1 MNRVFVLRAAV
12 LLCFALPASAVKAA
26 DTQTTSTGSGQA
38 YPVKPIR
45 LIVGYSPG
53 GGTDVLSRVL
63 AKYLGE
69 SFKQTVIVDNRPGAG
84 GILATELVAK
94 APPDGYTLLTTPSTH
109 SINPGLYSK
118 LPYDPIR
125 DFTAIGLIATSPNT
139 FVVHPSMPAKSVRE
153 LIALARQRPGE
164 LSFASAGVGS
174 TTHLAGEY
182 FRSMAK
188 IKTVHVPYKGSGQA
202 EIDLATGQVHY
213 MIDSTPAAL
222 PNIKAGRTRAL
233 ATTGKTRFSMLPDV
247 PTVMESGLPQYESVS
262 WWGIVVAAGT
272 PLPIIERLHKEI
284 VRIMNMPE
292 VKKLVLAQGAESLTS
307 TPQEFMDYIKQE
319 TTLYARIIKDA
330 GIKIEQ

>member
-1 MNRVFVLRAAV
+1 MNRLFVRRAAV
-12 LLCFALPASAVKAA
+12 LLCFALPASAVNAA
-26 DTQTTSTGSGQA
+26 DAQN
-38 YPVKPIR
+38 YPVKSIR

-109 SINPGLYSK
+109 SINPGLYAK
-118 LPYDPIR
+118 LPYDPIK
-125 DFTAIGLIATSPNT
+125 DFTAVGLMATSPNT

-222 PNIKAGRTRAL
+222 PNIKAGRTRAI
-233 ATTGKTRFSMLPDV
+233 ATTGTKRFSMLPDV
-247 PTVMESGLPQYESVS
+247 PTVAESGLPQYESVS
-262 WWGIVVAAGT
+262 WWGILAPAG
-272 PLPIIERLHKEI
+272 LPPAIVERLNGEMN
-284 VRIMNMPE
+284 RIMNLPE
-292 VKKLVLAQGAESLTS
+292 VKKLVLAQGAESLTG
-307 TPQEFMDYIKQE
+307 TPQAFLDYIKQE
-319 TTLYARIIKDA
+319 TTLYTRIIRDA
-330 GIKIEQ
+330 GIKVE

>member
-1 MNRVFVLRAAV
+1 MNRLFVRRAAV
-12 LLCFALPASAVKAA
+12 LLCFALPASAVNAA
-26 DTQTTSTGSGQA
+26 DAQN
-38 YPVKPIR
+38 YPVKSIR

-109 SINPGLYSK
+109 SINPGLYAK
-118 LPYDPIR
+118 LPYDPIK
-125 DFTAIGLIATSPNT
+125 DFTAVGLMATSPNT

-222 PNIKAGRTRAL
+222 PNIKAGRTRAI
-233 ATTGKTRFSMLPDV
+233 ATTGTKRFSMLPDV
-247 PTVMESGLPQYESVS
+247 PTVAESGLPQYESVS
-262 WWGIVVAAGT
+262 WWGILAPAG
-272 PLPIIERLHKEI
+272 LPPAIVERLNGEMN
-284 VRIMNMPE
+284 RIMNLPE
-292 VKKLVLAQGAESLTS
+292 VKKLVLAQGAESLTG
-307 TPQEFMDYIKQE
+307 TPQAFLDYIKQE
-319 TTLYARIIKDA
+319 TTLYTRVIREA
-330 GIKIEQ
+330 GIKIE

>member
-1 MNRVFVLRAAV
+1 MNRLFVLRAAV
-12 LLCFALPASAVKAA
+12 LLCFALSASAVKAA
-26 DTQTTSTGSGQA
+26 DAQN

-94 APPDGYTLLTTPSTH
+94 APADGYTLLTTPSTH
-109 SINPGLYSK
+109 SINPGLYAK

-125 DFTAIGLIATSPNT
+125 DFTAVGLIATSPNT

-222 PNIKAGRTRAL
+222 PNIKAGRTRAI
-233 ATTGKTRFSMLPDV
+233 ATTGTKRFSMLPEV
-247 PTVMESGLPQYESVS
+247 PTVAESGLPQYESVS
-262 WWGIVVAAGT
+262 WWGILAPAGLPPAVV
-272 PLPIIERLHKEI
+272 ERLNGEMN
-284 VRIMNMPE
+284 RIMNLPE
-292 VKKLVLAQGAESLTS
+292 VKKLVLAQGAESLTG
-307 TPQEFMDYIKQE
+307 TPQAFLDYIKQE
-319 TTLYARIIKDA
+319 TTLYTRIIREA
-330 GIKIEQ
+330 GIKVE